1 MNYIISG
8 SRGLIGERLKA
19 RLDSQGHK
27 CMLEIDQRCGSDI
40 RYLNSYQITP
50 TTQKTDIFFHLG
62 AFCKINE
69 TVKEP
74 SLAHFNNA
82 EGTFQALEFCR
93 KNGIK
98 KFVYMSSSRTLS
110 PEENPYTASKKYGEF
125 LCEAYKQCYNIDYL
139 IIRPSTV
146 YGEHHDLTTRLITK
160 WVINALKKEPLIL
173 YGDRNKTLDFT
184 YVEDFVDGIFCLLN
198 NWDKAKNDWYD
209 ICGDDCRN
217 LIDVASIIGKTIA
230 DVSPTKHWGI
240 DIDMQ
245 EPEIA
250 QPQQVKIDISKL
262 KRFGYKPKV
271 KLEEGIQKLVHF
283 YLTEGRKWI
292 TN

>member
-1 MNYIISG
+1 MSG
-8 SRGLIGERLKA
+8 SKGLIGECLKA
-19 RLDSQGHK
+19 RLDNLGNK
-27 CMLEIDQRCGSDI
+27 CILEIDQRCGSDI

-62 AFCKINE
+62 AYCKINE
-69 TVKEP
+69 TIKDP
-74 SLAHFNNA
+74 TLAHFNNA

-146 YGEHHDLTTRLITK
+146 YGCHHDLTTRLITK
-160 WVINALKKEPLIL
+160 WIINALKNEPLIL
-173 YGDRNKTLDFT
+173 YGDIFKTLDFT
-184 YVEDFVDGIFCLLN
+184 YVEDFIDGIMCLLN
-198 NWDKAKNDWYD
+198 NWNEAKNTWYD
-209 ICGDDCRN
+209 ICGNDCR
-217 LIDVASIIGKTIA
+217 LLSEVAVEILNE
-230 DVSPTKHWGI
+230 TKSKSKVLFA
-240 DIDMQ
+240 

-250 QPQQVKIDISKL
+250 QPQNVKIDISKL
-262 KRFGYKPKV
+262 RKFGYEPKV
-271 KLEEGIQKLVHF
+271 KLEEGIKRLVNF

-292 TN
+292 N